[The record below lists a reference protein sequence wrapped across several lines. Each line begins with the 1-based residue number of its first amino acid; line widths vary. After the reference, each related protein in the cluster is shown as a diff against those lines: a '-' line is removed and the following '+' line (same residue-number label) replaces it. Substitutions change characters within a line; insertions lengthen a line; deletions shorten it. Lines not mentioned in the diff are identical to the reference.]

1 MENRAPLSSRY
12 QDVLKD
18 IVDIYT
24 ETGQP
29 VGSKALTEHS
39 ALALSS
45 ASYRNVMAD
54 LEKNGYLVSPHT
66 SAGRIPTEEGFRYYA
81 DTIIGVDDLD
91 EEIKELIRS
100 KITPHKDF
108 KKIVNDVSQL
118 LGELTCC
125 TGLVSAPKFDQ
136 SELDYMEFLRLD
148 GGKVLAV
155 LVTKKGEVENRIIE
169 VPEHI
174 SIEELNRSA
183 KHLRGV
189 VSGQTLADAR
199 VLMMK
204 SLMEHKNRVDSL
216 MENMMTEAEI
226 WGEATDTDTAL
237 VVAGSQNLFQYPELV
252 RDQLK
257 ALFKV
262 FEEKRI
268 LMALMNEVQKG
279 DGVQIFI
286 GSDCPI
292 ADVKDCAL
300 LTSSYGTKDK
310 KVLGSIGV
318 VGPMRMN
325 YKRNIQLVNY
335 TSRLLSR
342 VLEGDNEEGKEGK

>member
-1 MENRAPLSSRY
+1 MMLSSRY

-29 VGSKALTEHS
+29 VGSKALAERS

-45 ASYRNVMAD
+45 ASYRNVMAE
-54 LEKNGYLVSPHT
+54 LEKNGYLASPHT
-66 SAGRIPTEEGFRYYA
+66 SAGRIPTEVGFRYYA
-81 DTIIGVDDLD
+81 ETIVTMDDL
-91 EEIKELIRS
+91 EEEVKEMIRAQ
-100 KITPHKDF
+100 ITPNKDF
-108 KKIVNDVSQL
+108 KKIVNDISQL
-118 LGELTCC
+118 LGELTSC

-136 SELDYMEFLRLD
+136 TELDYMEFLRI
-148 GGKVLAV
+148 GGSKVLAV

-174 SIEELNRSA
+174 SIEELNKSA
-183 KHLRGV
+183 KHLRSV

-199 VLMMK
+199 VLMMQ
-204 SLMEHKNRVDSL
+204 SLMEHKNRVDNL
-216 MENMMTEAEI
+216 MDNMMADAEI
-226 WGEATDTDTAL
+226 WGEASDTDTAL
-237 VVAGSQNLFQYPELV
+237 VVAGSQNLFKYPELV
-252 RDQLK
+252 REQLQT
-257 ALFKV
+257 LFKV

-292 ADVKDCAL
+292 EDVKECAM

-310 KVLGSIGV
+310 KILGSIGV

-325 YKRNIQLVNY
+325 YKRNIQLMNY

-342 VLEGDNEEGKEGK
+342 VLEGDKEDVKEEK